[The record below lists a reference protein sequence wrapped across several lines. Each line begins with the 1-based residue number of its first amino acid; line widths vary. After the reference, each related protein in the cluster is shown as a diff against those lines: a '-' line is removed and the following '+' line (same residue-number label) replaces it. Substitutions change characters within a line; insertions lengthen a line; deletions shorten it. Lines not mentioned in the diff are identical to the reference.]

1 MSCDRIS
8 CHRLAFCV
16 HRVISLAQSGARSN
30 WYAVG
35 RFGLFTRRDRLDAFF
50 PAVTLRA
57 KRSLLSVFT
66 TPRAAQDAEL
76 KGSTMKKAM
85 VSICLCFMLTCS
97 AYAAS
102 SRQDLQARIDAAKTV
117 MDEIMAA
124 QDRSI
129 PMNILED
136 ATCVAV
142 VPGLVKGAFVFGGQ
156 YGQGVVTC
164 RTGHGWSAPV
174 FIRMAGG
181 SFGFQIGG
189 QSTDLVLVA
198 VNDHGLQD
206 LLKSKFKIG
215 GDASAAA
222 GPVGRS
228 GQAATDWKMNAELL
242 SYSRNKGLFAGIDL
256 DGTSVSQNRK
266 TRISI
271 TAATT
276 NSGRFSRATCP
287 YPTMQR
293 RLCAMWPTTLLL
305 QSTTTDASMCD

>member
-1 MSCDRIS
+1 MKKTLI
-8 CHRLAFCV
+8 AFCFC
-16 HRVISLAQSGARSN
+16 
-30 WYAVG
+30 WM
-35 RFGLFTRRDRLDAFF
+35 
-50 PAVTLRA
+50 
-57 KRSLLSVFT
+57 LS
-66 TPRAAQDAEL
+66 
-76 KGSTMKKAM
+76 ST
-85 VSICLCFMLTCS
+85 

-102 SRQDLQARIDAAKTV
+102 SRQDLQDRIDSAKTV
-117 MDEIMAA
+117 LDQIMSA
-124 QDRSI
+124 QDNTI
-129 PMNILED
+129 PLNILHS

-142 VPGLVKGAFVFGGQ
+142 VPGMIKGAFVFGAQ

-228 GQAATDWKMNAELL
+228 GQASTDWKMNAELL

-256 DGTSVSQNRK
+256 DGTSVSQNQDDTETYYSVRQDFANVLK
-266 TRISI
+266 GNVEVPPGAVAFVRDV
-271 TAATT
+271 AHYFVLAK
-276 NSGRFSRATCP
+276 NH
-287 YPTMQR
+287 
-293 RLCAMWPTTLLL
+293 
-305 QSTTTDASMCD
+305 